1 MLKISYLNTFYF
13 LRYAHVRFVRYVKS
27 LFTNIQKDRFKNQL
41 HGEITPRGNN
51 SRILRIRNAR
61 FSGYCFHVITNIQV
75 DSQICISVSLIS
87 ELNLSQVIH
96 KDTRTKYIEVS
107 LVPLLLI
114 SNIQALIQTFFASG
128 NRTLLSVVKIMQSFI
143 LMQNTLEKGLNRR
156 W

>member
-27 LFTNIQKDRFKNQL
+27 LFTNIQKDRFKNQPIL
-41 HGEITPRGNN
+41 TPRGNN

-96 KDTRTKYIEVS
+96 KDTRTRYIEVS
-107 LVPLLLI
+107 LVSLLLI

>member
-27 LFTNIQKDRFKNQL
+27 LFTNIQKDRFKNQPIL
-41 HGEITPRGNN
+41 TPRGNN

-61 FSGYCFHVITNIQV
+61 FSGYCFHIITNIQV

-96 KDTRTKYIEVS
+96 KDTRTRYIEVS
-107 LVPLLLI
+107 LVSLLLI

>member
-27 LFTNIQKDRFKNQL
+27 LFTNIQKDRFKNQPIL
-41 HGEITPRGNN
+41 TPRGNN

-61 FSGYCFHVITNIQV
+61 FSGYCLQRITNIQV

>member
-27 LFTNIQKDRFKNQL
+27 LFTNIQKDRFKNQPIL
-41 HGEITPRGNN
+41 TPRGNN

-143 LMQNTLEKGLNRR
+143 LMQNTLEKGLNR

>member
-27 LFTNIQKDRFKNQL
+27 LFTNIQKDRFKNQPIL
-41 HGEITPRGNN
+41 TPRGNN

-87 ELNLSQVIH
+87 ELNLPQVIH
-96 KDTRTKYIEVS
+96 KDTRTRYIEVS
-107 LVPLLLI
+107 LVSLLLI

>member
-27 LFTNIQKDRFKNQL
+27 LFTNIQKDRFKNQPIL
-41 HGEITPRGNN
+41 TPRGNN

-61 FSGYCFHVITNIQV
+61 FSRYCFHVITNIQV

-143 LMQNTLEKGLNRR
+143 LMQNTLEKGLNR

>member
-27 LFTNIQKDRFKNQL
+27 LFTNIQKDRFKNQPIL
-41 HGEITPRGNN
+41 TPRGNN

-61 FSGYCFHVITNIQV
+61 FSGCCFHVITNIQV

>member
-27 LFTNIQKDRFKNQL
+27 LFTNIQKDRFKNQPIL
-41 HGEITPRGNN
+41 TPRGNN
-51 SRILRIRNAR
+51 WRILRIRNAR

-75 DSQICISVSLIS
+75 DSQICVSVSLIS

-96 KDTRTKYIEVS
+96 KDTRTRYIEVS

>member
-13 LRYAHVRFVRYVKS
+13 LRYTHVRFVRYVKS
-27 LFTNIQKDRFKNQL
+27 LFTNIQKDRFKNQPIL
-41 HGEITPRGNN
+41 TPRGNN

-61 FSGYCFHVITNIQV
+61 FSGYCFHVMTNIQV

>member
-13 LRYAHVRFVRYVKS
+13 LRYAQVRFVRYVKS
-27 LFTNIQKDRFKNQL
+27 LFTNIQKDRFKNQPIL
-41 HGEITPRGNN
+41 TPRGNN

-61 FSGYCFHVITNIQV
+61 FSGYCFHIITNIQV
-75 DSQICISVSLIS
+75 DSRICISVSLFS
-87 ELNLSQVIH
+87 ELNLSQVIY
-96 KDTRTKYIEVS
+96 KDTRTRYIEVS

-143 LMQNTLEKGLNRR
+143 LMQNT
-156 W
+156 

>member
-27 LFTNIQKDRFKNQL
+27 LFTNIQKDRFKNQPIL
-41 HGEITPRGNN
+41 TPRGNN

-114 SNIQALIQTFFASG
+114 SNIQALIQTFVASG

-143 LMQNTLEKGLNRR
+143 LMQNTLEKGLNR

>member
-27 LFTNIQKDRFKNQL
+27 LFTNIQKDRFKNQPIL
-41 HGEITPRGNN
+41 TPRGNN

-61 FSGYCFHVITNIQV
+61 FSGYCFHIITNIQV

-96 KDTRTKYIEVS
+96 KDTRTRYIEVS
-107 LVPLLLI
+107 LVSLLLI

-143 LMQNTLEKGLNRR
+143 LMQNTLEKGLNR

>member
-27 LFTNIQKDRFKNQL
+27 LFTNIQKDRFKNQPIL
-41 HGEITPRGNN
+41 TPRGNN

-75 DSQICISVSLIS
+75 DSQICVSVSLIS

-96 KDTRTKYIEVS
+96 KDTRTRYIEVS

>member
-27 LFTNIQKDRFKNQL
+27 LFTNIQKDRFKNQPIL
-41 HGEITPRGNN
+41 TPWGNN

-143 LMQNTLEKGLNRR
+143 LMLNTLEKGLNRR

>member
-27 LFTNIQKDRFKNQL
+27 LFTNIQKDRFKNQPIL
-41 HGEITPRGNN
+41 TPRGNN

-61 FSGYCFHVITNIQV
+61 FSGYCFHIITNIQV

-96 KDTRTKYIEVS
+96 KDTRTRYIEVS
-107 LVPLLLI
+107 LVSLLLI
-114 SNIQALIQTFFASG
+114 SKIQALIQTFFASG

>member
-27 LFTNIQKDRFKNQL
+27 LFTNIQKDRFKNQPIL
-41 HGEITPRGNN
+41 TPRGNN

>member
-27 LFTNIQKDRFKNQL
+27 LFTNIQKDRFKNQPIL
-41 HGEITPRGNN
+41 TPRGNN

-61 FSGYCFHVITNIQV
+61 FSGYCFHIITNIQV